1 ATCVM
6 YCLNQPAIQNLLQS
20 IVFWNA
26 KRVIT
31 KDILMRLNYLPIL
44 RRLEINK
51 MLEYAESQQL
61 TLTKNIF
68 LQKSSFIWGRQQ
80 QEFLWQ

>member
-1 ATCVM
+1 M